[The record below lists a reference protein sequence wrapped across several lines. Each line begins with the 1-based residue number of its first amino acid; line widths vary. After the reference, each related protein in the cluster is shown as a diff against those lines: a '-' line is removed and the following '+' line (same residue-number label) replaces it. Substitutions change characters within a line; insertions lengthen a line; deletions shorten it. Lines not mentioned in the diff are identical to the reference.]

1 MEESKIREVE
11 KRFDTITQVS
21 WLGAVFKW
29 PSIKTEISELK
40 LDYSE
45 MAREVLV
52 NRDKIETM
60 TSEAGELKHKV
71 DLKEAEIKS
80 ITESLNQ
87 FKIDKK
93 NIEDKISLIS
103 QENTK
108 LQNKIS
114 SREAEDNKDQETINN
129 LKVEKQNLEN
139 LKTDLNN
146 KNTELSKQLSSL
158 QKELEGVKV
167 DYDKKTQS
175 TDDVK
180 QRYENKL
187 IQLEEKE
194 KADIEERHK
203 QMELTWSKHEERVA
217 VKMSE
222 ICERLAITTIEASEY
237 EYQGRPDN
245 AVMIANEYII
255 FDAKSPK
262 KYDELG
268 NFSNYLRD
276 QAEKAKKYAK
286 NEKVKKDIYLVVPEN
301 TLETLTTPYYEEG
314 TYRVHIISINSLE
327 TILRSLQKIDEYEN
341 LKDIDP
347 EEREAIFNFVGR
359 LLHATKRRIQVDA
372 LYSTHVDSI
381 IKEAVAAI
389 SNDTRDQIEHYEKA
403 SKFNPGRDEKKKRI
417 TQESSEKSV
426 KDLQK
431 VAFGQE
437 LNTDQQEFEKI
448 ESIPLRK

>member
-1 MEESKIREVE
+1 MEESKIRDVE

-21 WLGAVFKW
+21 WFGAIFKW

-45 MAREVLV
+45 MAREVSV
-52 NRDKIETM
+52 NRDKIETI
-60 TSEAGELKHKV
+60 TYEVGELKHKIE
-71 DLKEAEIKS
+71 LKE
-80 ITESLNQ
+80 TEV
-87 FKIDKK
+87 K
-93 NIEDKISLIS
+93 NI
-103 QENTK
+103 Q
-108 LQNKIS
+108 S
-114 SREAEDNKDQETINN
+114 SINE
-129 LKVEKQNLEN
+129 LKVEKDTLYNQNNDLTSKN
-139 LKTDLNN
+139 TDLA
-146 KNTELSKQLSSL
+146 KQLSST
-158 QKELEGVKV
+158 QKELEGVKI

-194 KADIEERHK
+194 KTEIEERHK

-222 ICERLAITTIEASEY
+222 ICERLAITTIEPTEY

-268 NFSNYLRD
+268 NFSNYLKD

-301 TLETLTTPYYEEG
+301 TFESLTTPYYEEG
-314 TYRVHIISINSLE
+314 SYRVHIISINSLE

-437 LNTDQQEFEKI
+437 LNTDQKEFEKI